1 MKISNLSLYKV
12 SLDQWSGESRYGP
25 QQKLDSPLEANIV
38 RLETETGLVG
48 WGESCVAPP
57 FYLPTL
63 APAARE
69 AIKYIAPL
77 VVGANATNPRV
88 VLNDIDTAMRGQGPA
103 KAAIDMALWDLCG
116 KMHGL
121 QVCELWGGRVTAELP
136 VLAMVSIGT
145 PDQTVQRM
153 QGYRE
158 QGYSIF
164 QIKIGLG
171 SAEEDVEKIIRVIE
185 ALRPGERTWFDVN
198 RGWSVDDAMQV
209 IPKVKHLSPLIEQP
223 CESYEECLTISQR
236 LGIGLML
243 DESIDS
249 PEAMIQAKHDGV
261 IDVAVL
267 KMGCTGGL
275 SKHKFLVDLGTV
287 LRIPMR
293 IEDYYGTG
301 LTMAAVTHL
310 AHTLPAQST
319 FALYDYHMPELPLV
333 NNPLVVKEGKTKVP
347 EDAGPGL
354 GYEINES
361 LLGEP
366 TAVIKA

>member
-1 MKISNLSLYKV
+1 MKISKLSLYKI

-38 RLETETGLVG
+38 RLESENGQVS

-69 AIKYIAPL
+69 AINYIAPL
-77 VVGANATNPRV
+77 VVGANAANPRV
-88 VLNDIDTAMRGQGPA
+88 VLHDIETAMRGQGPA

-116 KMHGL
+116 KVHDL
-121 QVCELWGGRVTAELP
+121 PLYELWGGRVTDELP

-145 PDQTVQRM
+145 PDQTVERM

-171 SAEEDVEKIIRVIE
+171 SADDDIEKITRVCE
-185 ALRPGERTWFDVN
+185 SLESGERCWFDVN
-198 RGWSVDDAMQV
+198 RGWSIDDAMQV
-209 IPKVKHLSPLIEQP
+209 LPKVKHLSPLIEQP
-223 CESYEECLTISQR
+223 CESYEECLTISR
-236 LGIGLML
+236 RMSMGLML
-243 DESIDS
+243 DELIDS
-249 PEAMIQAKHDGV
+249 PESMIKAHQDGM

-275 SKHKFLVDLGTV
+275 SKHKFLAELGTV

-301 LTMAAVTHL
+301 LTLAAVTHL

-319 FALYDYHMPELPLV
+319 FALYDYHLPELPLV
-333 NNPLVVKEGKTKVP
+333 KNPLVVKEGKTSVP
-347 EDAGPGL
+347 TDAGPGL

-366 TAVIKA
+366 LATIKA